1 MKLSKNQICC
11 MYCHSVK
18 KNKLDDRTASI
29 NRQTEAIALVKFFG
43 FFSFFVAVY
52 SCQKHI

>member
-1 MKLSKNQICC
+1 